1 MYPGGACLVEAASLM
16 WNKVLVPIHFA
27 VSCSEDGDGL
37 LRWRSSGSAVPDF
50 GDFCVGAFG
59 RMSAV
64 MVFTALRGEARGEA
78 AMSAVVWYVD
88 LAPSSP
94 GLRWVGRWVAQ
105 IRARVCMGCVPGR
118 CLLGFFF
125 PFVAGCYCG
134 SSQSHWAMMLS
145 WVCGWRPFL
154 SVFSGDV
161 VDGGGWSM
169 AATPVDMKALKDF
182 LVIFFS
188 AEGLRVVWKGQFP
201 SLYPLRMCSYVYASL
216 YGLLTW

>member
-1 MYPGGACLVEAASLM
+1 VTNVLQDSSLVNGLVCQRGSGVVSLETSPHATVVRGERGRLRCPVLPPGRSADLLCLRRPLGLGCVGDLRLLAWRCRLGPLWGMYPGGACLVEAASLM

-27 VSCSEDGDGL
+27 ISCSEDGDGL
-37 LRWRSSGSAVPDF
+37 LRWRSSGSAAPNF
-50 GDFCVGAFG
+50 GDLCVGAFG
-59 RMSAV
+59 RLSVV

-94 GLRWVGRWVAQ
+94 GLWWVGRWVAQ

-134 SSQSHWAMMLS
+134 SSQSH
-145 WVCGWRPFL
+145 
-154 SVFSGDV
+154 
-161 VDGGGWSM
+161 
-169 AATPVDMKALKDF
+169 
-182 LVIFFS
+182 
-188 AEGLRVVWKGQFP
+188 
-201 SLYPLRMCSYVYASL
+201 
-216 YGLLTW
+216 